1 MAAITTAA
9 AGNWSATGTWTGGVV
24 PGNGDTVTLNH
35 HVTVDTNTIIGTSPA
50 ENSGTYAI
58 TWGTATK
65 KLTIASGVEL
75 RVRGDCLAQGNT
87 TKNDVVLMQAGSSWV
102 FDASQAS
109 TPLSQNY
116 RFVGATAASQYTV
129 FRIEGTSGSR
139 CSVSSDSSGG
149 NGFFTRGGFAPA
161 FYLVAAYC
169 DFLRVGDASNPLF
182 DFYLGNTSLAELTLD
197 NCTFDAC
204 GVITSA
210 SAPAANADISV
221 TNCSF
226 KNSAGTKPLVLPG
239 FTNAGTK
246 TVSGCVF
253 GKSMDFGQGAWV
265 VTDNLFLEGYVAT
278 AGTKWGTSSGNFVR
292 KTSQPTLNVYGDLT
306 NEFWYKDG
314 AITNPHLLTYG
325 VTTGLTIDGC
335 IFSHSNA
342 NGTGDATQPGAP
354 SGARTYTVKNCI
366 LLADD
371 DNEVQPGKLQGCG
384 GNANVTIINEHNT
397 YISTNAGET
406 GSGYGET
413 YSGHDGIV
421 SIKSCL
427 AWSPNSGEASIGIR
441 QAGSVQQSDDT
452 KWDYNAVWNP
462 RTGTDG
468 TGYNSLSA
476 GTIFSAGAPGAND
489 VLITADPFVDR
500 TRNLPTWD
508 AALGGPGTAANA
520 LTELAKR
527 NDASGYDSNYSIAAL
542 VTWVKD
548 GFKVTD
554 AALENAGH
562 DAVTIGAMPYQ
573 ASAVTGTATSE
584 TGGLVSAAV
593 GTLGGAVAGDAVSTL
608 GGLVSA
614 AIGTPVNVGAASSTL
629 GGLASQ
635 ADGFLTPV
643 GAVTSTMGG
652 FASEAVGT
660 LGGAVSGTAASVL
673 GGLASLADGVLTAI
687 GVVVSSLGGLQ
698 SRARQTIAPTGW
710 HLKVR
715 AAGPRWRIAWRPLV
729 PNTPFPIPVSPAN
742 DTGLLLDAVRGYEM
756 PTGLPVDYDGASLT
770 AYWSLTPTG
779 TTALGAISGT
789 FPRQVTPPVFAI
801 AFEAADMTAVLT
813 GLTDGT
819 AVYLVLEGSLDFRA
833 TIEHIVRTAR
843 ALG

>member
-24 PGNGDTVTLNH
+24 PGDGDTVTLNH
-35 HVTVDTNTIIGTSPA
+35 NVTVDANTIIGTSPA

-58 TWGTATK
+58 TWGSATK
-65 KLTIASGVEL
+65 KLTIASGVTL

-87 TKNDVVLMQAGSSWV
+87 TKNDVVLMQAGSTWIW
-102 FDASQAS
+102 DASQAS
-109 TPLSQNY
+109 TPSAQNY
-116 RFVGATAASQYTV
+116 RFVGATAANQYTV
-129 FRIEGTSGSR
+129 FRIQGTSGSR
-139 CSVSSDSSGG
+139 CAVQSDSGGG

-169 DFLRVGDASNPLF
+169 DFLRVGDASNPVF

-210 SAPAANADISV
+210 SAPASNADISI

-226 KNSAGTKPLVLPG
+226 KNSAGSKPLVLPL

-253 GKSMDFGQGAWV
+253 DKSMDFGQGAWV
-265 VTDNLFLEGYVAT
+265 VTDNLFQEGYVAT

-306 NEFWYKDG
+306 DEFWFKDG
-314 AITNPHLLTYG
+314 AISNPHLLTYG
-325 VTTGLTIDGC
+325 VTTSLTIDGC

-366 LLADD
+366 LLPDD
-371 DNEVQPGKLQGCG
+371 DNEVQPGKLQGAG
-384 GNANVTIINEHNT
+384 GNANVTIVCEHNT

-406 GSGYGET
+406 GCGYGET

-441 QAGSVQQSDDT
+441 QAGSVQQTVAST
-452 KWDYNAVWNP
+452 WDYNAVWNA

-468 TGYNSLSA
+468 SGYNSLSA
-476 GTIFSAGAPGAND
+476 GTIFSSGSPGAND
-489 VLITADPFVDR
+489 VAISGDPFVDR

-520 LTELAKR
+520 IAELAKR
-527 NDASGYDSNYSIAAL
+527 NDATGYNTDYSIAAL

-584 TGGLVSAAV
+584 TGGFASAAV

-614 AIGTPVNVGAASSTL
+614 ATGSPIIDGAASSAL

-635 ADGFLTPV
+635 ATGFLTPV
-643 GAVTSTMGG
+643 AAVTSTLGG
-652 FASEAVGT
+652 FASEAIGT
-660 LGGAVSGTAASVL
+660 LGGAVSGTATSVL
-673 GGLASLADGVLTAI
+673 GGIASLADGVLTAI
-687 GVVVSSLGGLQ
+687 GVAVSTLGGLR
-698 SRARQTIAPTGW
+698 SLARQTTAPTGW

-742 DTGLLLDAVRGYEM
+742 DAGLLLDAVRGYEM
-756 PTGLPVDYDGASLT
+756 PSGVPVDYDGATLT
-770 AYWSLTPTG
+770 AYWSTTPTG
-779 TTALGAISGT
+779 TTPLAGISGT
-789 FPRQVTPPVFAI
+789 FPRQASSPVFAI
-801 AFEAADMTAVLT
+801 AFEAADMTAVLN
-813 GLTDGT
+813 GLADES
-819 AVYLVLEGSLDFRA
+819 ALYLVLEGSLDFRA
-833 TIEHIVRTAR
+833 TVEHVVRTAR